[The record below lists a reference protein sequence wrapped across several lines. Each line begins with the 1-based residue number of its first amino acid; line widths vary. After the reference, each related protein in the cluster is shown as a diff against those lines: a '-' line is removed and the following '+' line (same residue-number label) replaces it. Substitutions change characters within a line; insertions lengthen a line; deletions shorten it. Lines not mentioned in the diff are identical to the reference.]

1 MNKTSLVLEALVT
14 VRPVLAWKRAFKK
27 PPAVPS
33 ATLRPVIELSPGY
46 HSFTGRDQISA
57 FADAFFDRR
66 KADGETLR
74 AEIDQH
80 NAQLADTQPAKA
92 PSAPVFGS
100 EGPPA
105 AYLDLGGRWSPF

>member
-1 MNKTSLVLEALVT
+1 MNKHSKAFLVAEALIT
-14 VRPVLAWKRAFKK
+14 VQPVLAFKRAFKK

-46 HSFTGRDQISA
+46 RAFTTPAQISA

-66 KADGETLR
+66 TEAGEVLR

-80 NAQLADTQPAKA
+80 NAQLADTVPAKA
-92 PSAPVFGS
+92 PEA
-100 EGPPA
+100 EG
-105 AYLDLGGRWSPF
+105 YLDLGGWWGV